1 MQKKEKA
8 VIFDMDGL
16 LLDTE
21 PLWGESMM
29 RVAQNNKIE
38 LSYPELRFTTGMRIY
53 EVTAYWAA
61 HFPWG
66 GTADSNQVA
75 EEILDDIIA
84 NAKANAKVM
93 KGVLMHLDF
102 LKSQHY
108 KLAAATSSP
117 TRMAHELLSYFEL
130 DSYFQ
135 SIACGDEVSHAK
147 PHPEVYLLAAE
158 RLRVASYNCIALED
172 SINGMIAA
180 KAARMQVVAIPEAAK
195 LKDPAFGLATA
206 IFPSMQEMPLSFWE
220 ENG

>member
-1 MQKKEKA
+1 MQKKETA

-29 RVAQNNKIE
+29 RVAQKNKIE
-38 LSYPELRFTTGMRIY
+38 LTYPELRFTTGMRIY

-61 HFPWG
+61 HFPWKG
-66 GTADSNQVA
+66 AADSYQVA

-84 NAKANAKVM
+84 NAKTNASVM
-93 KGVLMHLDF
+93 EGVLLHLDF
-102 LKSQHY
+102 LKSQQY
-108 KLAAATSSP
+108 KLAVATSSP
-117 TRMAHELLSYFEL
+117 KRMAHELLSFFGL
-130 DSYFQ
+130 DTYFQ
-135 SIACGDEVSHAK
+135 NVACGDEVQHAK

-158 RLRVASYNCIALED
+158 RLGVASYNCIALED

-206 IFPSMQEMPLSFWE
+206 VYPSLMAMPLSFWE